1 MKKVVFTLLIAMVG
15 FSMTAN
21 TGLKSSIDLAQNGS
35 MEDQVA
41 QLAIEI
47 RSDTATQYFEFNFT
61 SETELLNFN
70 EDSIADMINIV
81 DANEAFCEVSITVK
95 VRLGIDSNFVEAS
108 ATVSGIPCGEIVKA
122 IKKLRAQ
129 LMEGIK

>member
-1 MKKVVFTLLIAMVG
+1 MKKVVFTLLIAIVG
-15 FSMTAN
+15 FTMTAN
-21 TGLKSSIDLAQNGS
+21 TGTGCSIDHAQNGS

-47 RSDTATQYFEFNFT
+47 RSETATQNFEFNFT

-81 DANEAFCEVSITVK
+81 DAKDAFCEVSITVK

-108 ATVSGIPCGEIVKA
+108 ATVSGIPCGEIVNA

>member
-15 FSMTAN
+15 YTMTAN
-21 TGLKSSIDLAQNGS
+21 TGLKSSIDHAQNVS

-47 RSDTATQYFEFNFT
+47 RSETATQNFEFNFT

-70 EDSIADMINIV
+70 ED
-81 DANEAFCEVSITVK
+81 T
-95 VRLGIDSNFVEAS
+95 
-108 ATVSGIPCGEIVKA
+108 
-122 IKKLRAQ
+122 Q
-129 LMEGIK
+129 

>member
-15 FSMTAN
+15 YTMTAN
-21 TGLKSSIDLAQNGS
+21 TDMGSNIDHVQNVS
-35 MEDQVA
+35 MENQVA

-47 RSDTATQYFEFNFT
+47 RSETATQNFEFNFT
-61 SETELLNFN
+61 SETELINFN
-70 EDSIADMINIV
+70 EDTLADMINIV
-81 DANEAFCEVSITVK
+81 DANEALCEVSITVK

-108 ATVSGIPCGEIVKA
+108 ATVGGIPCGEIVKA

>member
-15 FSMTAN
+15 FTMTAN
-21 TGLKSSIDLAQNGS
+21 TEMGSNIDHVQNGS

-47 RSDTATQYFEFNFT
+47 RSETATQNFEFNFT
-61 SETELLNFN
+61 SESELINFN
-70 EDSIADMINIV
+70 EDTLADLINIV
-81 DANEAFCEVSITVK
+81 DANEALCEVSITVK